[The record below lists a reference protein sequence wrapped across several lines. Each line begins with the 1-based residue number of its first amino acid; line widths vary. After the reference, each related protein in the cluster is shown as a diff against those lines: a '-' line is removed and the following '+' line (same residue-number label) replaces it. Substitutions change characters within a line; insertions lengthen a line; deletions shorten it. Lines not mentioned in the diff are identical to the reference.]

1 MSSLAEDY
9 AVSRLADMVRGGT
22 EAELRRRREERWE
35 QENRELIE
43 QANEQLENLEFLWVT
58 AYKMLGYNVNPGKTK
73 YNSKQGRE
81 IYYGDD
87 ELHALRRK
95 RFSKGELVDFV
106 KKEVA
111 EKTYDYLYDG
121 LPFDDRDEME
131 PYYYTRRGVKKLDT
145 LIKKIISF
153 MEQLDE
159 VRFLMDDS
167 SLERFAESPSN
178 KKKELVNPVQ
188 LAKIAK
194 QDCKVEAVVDEED
207 SGNLSSLSLIPTSES
222 DLESLLSMSDLSSLE
237 SASSASK
244 KKSSKKKSSK
254 KKTNEK
260 KSSKKKTSKKKS
272 SKKKSSE
279 KKSSEKKSS
288 EKKKKTMKKKP
299 TFKMNASKL
308 RSLKRRKR

>member
-1 MSSLAEDY
+1 MSSLAEDH
-9 AVSRLADMVRGGT
+9 AVSSLAAMVRGGT

-35 QENRELIE
+35 QENRELVE

-81 IYYGDD
+81 IYYGDN

-121 LPFDDRDEME
+121 LPFDDGEEME

-153 MEQLDE
+153 MEQLDD

-178 KKKELVNPVQ
+178 KKKDLVNPVQ
-188 LAKIAK
+188 LAKMAK
-194 QDCKVEAVVDEED
+194 QDCKVEAVAVADEED

-237 SASSASK
+237 SASS
-244 KKSSKKKSSK
+244 SSKKKS
-254 KKTNEK
+254 
-260 KSSKKKTSKKKS
+260 SKKKS

-288 EKKKKTMKKKP
+288 EKRKKTMKKKP
-299 TFKMNASKL
+299 LFKMDPSKL
-308 RSLKRRKR
+308 KSLKRRKR

>member
-9 AVSRLADMVRGGT
+9 AASRLADMVRGGT
-22 EAELRRRREERWE
+22 EAELRRRRQERWE
-35 QENRELIE
+35 QENRELVE

-73 YNSKQGRE
+73 YDSKQGRE

-106 KKEVA
+106 KKGVA

-188 LAKIAK
+188 MAKMAK
-194 QDCKVEAVVDEED
+194 QDCKVEAVAVADEED

-237 SASSASK
+237 SASSSSK
-244 KKSSKKKSSK
+244 KKSSKKKSSEK
-254 KKTNEK
+254 KSSEK
-260 KSSKKKTSKKKS
+260 KSSKKKT

-299 TFKMNASKL
+299 TFKMDPSKL
-308 RSLKRRKR
+308 KSLKRRKR